1 MRRRI
6 PPFWRP
12 CRKRLVKISKISTF
26 FKNHEAIPSIE
37 VFHAEKENRT
47 KMSQGPQ
54 PFHLPYDHAAAR
66 LVKNYIFH
74 VLCWILKANIVQI
87 KWQSDCLNKEK
98 SGEIQWIMKRC
109 VRLAFLLTTCEED
122 SHQYCHIQFHHHP
135 KGRDMF
141 LWLTFFS
148 LRSVLFK
155 MYPFSIFDA
164 FYEKAHISKGAS
176 V

>member
-1 MRRRI
+1 MVLKLFKTKVLVVCKWNICLDCKKRI
-6 PPFWRP
+6 SEEFP
-12 CRKRLVKISKISTF
+12 
-26 FKNHEAIPSIE
+26 HEW
-37 VFHAEKENRT
+37 EN
-47 KMSQGPQ
+47 
-54 PFHLPYDHAAAR
+54 
-66 LVKNYIFH
+66 NIFH
-74 VLCWILKANIVQI
+74 VLCWILKAKIVQI

-148 LRSVLFK
+148 QKCPLQNVSIQHIWCLLRKSSHFK
-155 MYPFSIFDA
+155 RCLCL
-164 FYEKAHISKGAS
+164 KGFFWYS
-176 V
+176 